1 MAFSLTKKVAL
12 LSSIRHI
19 LSSRQHDLIFLR
31 ASPSAPA
38 PVSERQLPGSQ
49 ARLGRHPQGCR
60 AGRASAHPLS
70 VEGETN
76 NDAARI
82 AAEPRAY
89 CAFARCLGSCV
100 KPRNPF
106 ENPFLKEG
114 FHEEIP

>member
-76 NDAARI
+76 NDAQELQRNLAPIAPSRDASDLALSHEIHLRI
-82 AAEPRAY
+82 S
-89 CAFARCLGSCV
+89 F
-100 KPRNPF
+100 
-106 ENPFLKEG
+106 
-114 FHEEIP
+114 